1 MRRNKR
7 VWILLAAVVLLVV
20 AGALGFR
27 QWRKAPVRVSSLC
40 ALDGWEYVVQ
50 VYYLD
55 DTSARLMALD
65 VEPLVEVLRETSLT
79 YAAAEVDQTGPRY
92 SIDVN
97 RGEAV
102 CEMVVFENGT
112 VLYLNA
118 AQTPHVFWRTEDDSL
133 YRAVE
138 ALVTEPTE

>member
-40 ALDGWEYVVQ
+40 ALDDWEYVVQ

-92 SIDVN
+92 SID
-97 RGEAV
+97 
-102 CEMVVFENGT
+102 
-112 VLYLNA
+112 
-118 AQTPHVFWRTEDDSL
+118 
-133 YRAVE
+133 RAVE

>member
-7 VWILLAAVVLLVV
+7 LWVLAAALIILVV
-20 AGALGFR
+20 AGALGLR

-40 ALDGWEYVVQ
+40 ALDEWKYVVQ

-55 DTSARLMALD
+55 DTSARLVELE
-65 VEPLVEVLRETSLT
+65 VEPLVELLRGTSLY
-79 YAAAEVDQTGPRY
+79 YAGKVDQTGPRY

-97 RGEAV
+97 RGNTV

-118 AQTPHVFWRTEDDSL
+118 AQTPHVYWKAADDSL
-133 YRAVE
+133 YRAVA

>member
-7 VWILLAAVVLLVV
+7 VWILLAAVVILVV

-27 QWRKAPVRVSSLC
+27 HWRKAPVHVSSLC
-40 ALDGWEYVVQ
+40 ALDNWEYVIQ

-55 DTSARLMALD
+55 NTTARLMDLEL
-65 VEPLVEVLRETSLT
+65 EPLVDVLRQTSLY
-79 YAAAEVDQTGPRY
+79 YATEVDQSGPRY

-97 RGEAV
+97 RGESG
-102 CEMVVFENGT
+102 CEMIVFENGA

-118 AQTPHVFWRTEDDSL
+118 AQTPHVFWRAEGDSL
-133 YRAVE
+133 YRAID
-138 ALVTEPTE
+138 ALVTPRE